1 MVNTD
6 AGAAAGAA
14 AVSVLTEPERFDGSL
29 DHLEQAAR
37 ARGDQ
42 RVVLSAQRSAEG
54 FYQRLG
60 YQPVGEP
67 YDEVGIAHIGMA
79 RLL

>member
-1 MVNTD
+1 MVD
-6 AGAAAGAA
+6 A
-14 AVSVLTEPERFDGSL
+14 
-29 DHLEQAAR
+29 LEQAAR

-42 RVVLSAQRSAEG
+42 RIVLSAQRSAEG
-54 FYQRLG
+54 FYHRLG